1 MREEPH
7 LRHGGGSG
15 RSASPYDLENRPV
28 ALPRRGGPSCACTL
42 FATGL
47 AGSLLFVTCILLEA
61 PLVTLEN
68 TLVDRRTRAAPF
80 RQHKE
85 SAAGA
90 PPVAVGLWDER
101 RTITPLQ
108 LTVSLALALNVDE
121 EHVRVHALDAHFF
134 SAMVL
139 HEGDW
144 VIDAVNSE
152 DSAPFLAALNAQAQR
167 FGATLVVSKNARV
180 ATNETLFEDG

>member
-1 MREEPH
+1 MREEAH
-7 LRHGGGSG
+7 LRHGSSSG
-15 RSASPYDLENRPV
+15 RSASPYDLENRP
-28 ALPRRGGPSCACTL
+28 ATLPRRGGPSCACTL

-47 AGSLLFVTCILLEA
+47 VGGLLFVTCILLEA

-85 SAAGA
+85 PAAGA

-101 RTITPLQ
+101 RTITPQQ

-121 EHVRVHALDAHFF
+121 EHVRVNALDAHFF
-134 SAMVL
+134 AAMVL
-139 HEGDW
+139 HEGDS
-144 VIDAVNSE
+144 VVDAVNSE
-152 DSAPFLAALNAQAQR
+152 DSAPFLAAVNAQAQR

-180 ATNETLFEDG
+180 ATNETLEEG

>member
-1 MREEPH
+1 MREEAH
-7 LRHGGGSG
+7 QRHGGSNG
-15 RSASPYDLENRPV
+15 RSASPYDVENRPP
-28 ALPRRGGPSCACTL
+28 AIPRRGGPSCACTL

-85 SAAGA
+85 AAAGA

-121 EHVRVHALDAHFF
+121 EHVRVRALDAHFF
-134 SAMVL
+134 STLVL

-152 DSAPFLAALNAQAQR
+152 DSVPFLTALNAQAQR
-167 FGATLVVSKNARV
+167 FGATLVVSKNARI
-180 ATNETLFEDG
+180 ATNETLDDG